1 MKITDVEAISLLIPI
16 DRMSA
21 PPISIPFAE
30 KLTSVIFREYRAT
43 LVRLHTD
50 DGITGIGECMVRLAP
65 TATRDIIDAIKP
77 VLIGADP
84 FDSDVLWE
92 QMWGVMM
99 NRGHSKGFF
108 VEAMSGVDIALW
120 DLLGKALQKPVYK
133 LLGGEYRNRLW
144 VYASS
149 LRFRGLET
157 TLDEARRLRAAG
169 FDAMKIKIGQ
179 DRRRWREDIRLVE
192 AVRNVVGPDVTL
204 MVDVNCGYDRN
215 TAMMVGRELERLG
228 IYWFEEPLPPDDV
241 EGYVALAASLDV
253 PIAAGESEFTRY
265 GFKTLVT
272 RGAVDIIQPNVS
284 RTGGFSEC
292 RKIAALAST
301 YHIPYAP
308 HTGSSSVVCMAA
320 SLHLSCAL
328 KDFLIYEYMTSDW
341 AKDQRNPLR
350 HDLAVLPASEVRDG
364 HVVVSD
370 RPGLGLELNED
381 IVRRYRI

>member
-1 MKITDVEAISLLIPI
+1 MKITDVEAISLVIPI
-16 DRMSA
+16 EGA
-21 PPISIPFAE
+21 IQPPISIPFPD
-30 KLTSVIFREYRAT
+30 KLTNVIFRDYRTT
-43 LVRLHTD
+43 LVRVHTD
-50 DGITGIGECMVRLAP
+50 DGVSGVGECMVRLAP
-65 TATRDIIDAIKP
+65 TATRDIIDCVKP

-84 FDSDVLWE
+84 FDTDVLWE
-92 QMWGVMM
+92 QLWGVMM
-99 NRGHSKGFF
+99 NRGHNKGFF
-108 VEAMSGVDIALW
+108 VEAMSGIDIALW
-120 DLLGKALQKPVYK
+120 DLLGKALQKPAYK
-133 LLGGEYRNRLW
+133 LLGGQFRNRLW

-157 TLDEARRLRAAG
+157 TLEEARRLRAAG

-179 DRRRWREDIRLVE
+179 QRRQWREDIRLVE

-215 TAMMVGRELERLG
+215 TAMMVGRELERLAV
-228 IYWFEEPLPPDDV
+228 YWFEEPLPPDDV
-241 EGYVALAASLDV
+241 DGYVALADALDV
-253 PIAAGESEFTRY
+253 PVAAGESEFTRY
-265 GFKTLVT
+265 GFKTLIS
-272 RGAVDIIQPNVS
+272 RGAVDIVQPNVS

-292 RKIAALAST
+292 RKIAALASA

-341 AKDQRNPLR
+341 AKDQKNPLR
-350 HDLAVLPASEVRDG
+350 SDLAELPAGPVQDG

-370 RPGLGLELNED
+370 RPGLGLVLNED
-381 IVRRYRI
+381 VLRKYRV

>member
-1 MKITDVEAISLLIPI
+1 M
-16 DRMSA
+16 
-21 PPISIPFAE
+21 
-30 KLTSVIFREYRAT
+30 
-43 LVRLHTD
+43 
-50 DGITGIGECMVRLAP
+50 
-65 TATRDIIDAIKP
+65 KP
-77 VLIGADP
+77 VLVGADP
-84 FDSDVLWE
+84 FDTDVLWE
-92 QMWGVMM
+92 QLWGIMM
-99 NRGHSKGFF
+99 NRGHNKGFF
-108 VEAMSGVDIALW
+108 VEAMSGIDIALW
-120 DLLGKALQKPVYK
+120 DLLGKALGKPAYK
-133 LLGGEYRNRLW
+133 LLGGEFRNRLW

-157 TLDEARRLRAAG
+157 TLDEARRLRAVG

-179 DRRRWREDIRLVE
+179 QRQQWRQDIRLVE

-241 EGYVALAASLDV
+241 DGYVALANALDV

-265 GFKTLVT
+265 GFKTLIT
-272 RGAVDIIQPNVS
+272 RGAVDIVQPNVS

-292 RKIAALAST
+292 RKIAALASA

-350 HDLAVLPASEVRDG
+350 SDLAELPASPVLEG

-370 RPGLGLELNED
+370 QPGLGLVLNED
-381 IVRRYRI
+381 VLRKYRV

>member
-1 MKITDVEAISLLIPI
+1 MKITDVEPICLLMPI
-16 DRMSA
+16 ERSIA
-21 PPISIPFAE
+21 APISIPFPE
-30 KLTSVIFREYRAT
+30 KLTSVIFSDYRTT
-43 LVRLHTD
+43 LVRVHTD
-50 DGITGIGECMVRLAP
+50 EGISGVGECMVRLAP
-65 TATRDIIDAIKP
+65 TATRDIVDAIKP

-84 FDSDVLWE
+84 FDTDVLWE
-92 QMWGVMM
+92 QLWGVMM
-99 NRGHSKGFF
+99 NRGHNKGFF
-108 VEAMSGVDIALW
+108 VEAMSGIDIALW

-133 LLGGEYRNRLW
+133 LLGGAYRNRLW

-157 TLDEARRLRAAG
+157 TLEEAHRLRASG

-179 DRRRWREDIRLVE
+179 DRHRWREDIRLVE
-192 AVRNVVGPDVTL
+192 AVRNAVGPDVTL

-215 TAMMVGRELERLG
+215 TALMVGRELERLQ

-241 EGYVALAASLDV
+241 EGYVALADALDIPV
-253 PIAAGESEFTRY
+253 AAGESEFTRY
-265 GFKTLVT
+265 GFKSLIT
-272 RGAVDIIQPNVS
+272 RGAVDIVQPNVS

-292 RKIAALAST
+292 RKIAAMAST

-308 HTGSSSVVCMAA
+308 HTGSSSLVCMAA

-341 AKDQRNPLR
+341 ARDQRNPLR
-350 HDLAVLPASEVRDG
+350 HDLATLPAGDVADG

-370 RPGLGLELNED
+370 RPGLGIELNED
-381 IVRRYRI
+381 VVRRYRV

>member
-1 MKITDVEAISLLIPI
+1 MKITDVEAISLVIPI
-16 DRMSA
+16 EGA
-21 PPISIPFAE
+21 IQPPISIPFPD
-30 KLTSVIFREYRAT
+30 KLTNVIFRDYRTT
-43 LVRLHTD
+43 LVRVHTD
-50 DGITGIGECMVRLAP
+50 DGVSGVGECMVRLAP
-65 TATRDIIDAIKP
+65 TATRDIIDCVKP

-84 FDSDVLWE
+84 FDTDVLWE
-92 QMWGVMM
+92 QVWGVMM
-99 NRGHSKGFF
+99 NRGHNKGFF
-108 VEAMSGVDIALW
+108 VEAMSGIDIALW
-120 DLLGKALQKPVYK
+120 DLLGKALQKPAYK
-133 LLGGEYRNRLW
+133 LLGGQFRNRLW

-179 DRRRWREDIRLVE
+179 QRRQWREDIRLVE

-215 TAMMVGRELERLG
+215 TAMMVGRELERLAV
-228 IYWFEEPLPPDDV
+228 YWFEEPLPPDDV
-241 EGYVALAASLDV
+241 DGYVALADALDV
-253 PIAAGESEFTRY
+253 PVAAGESEFTRY
-265 GFKTLVT
+265 GFKTLIT

-292 RKIAALAST
+292 RKIAALASA

-341 AKDQRNPLR
+341 AKDQKNPLR
-350 HDLAVLPASEVRDG
+350 SDLAELPAGPVQDG

-370 RPGLGLELNED
+370 RPGLGLVLNED
-381 IVRRYRI
+381 VLRKYRV

>member
-1 MKITDVEAISLLIPI
+1 MKITDVEAISLVIPI
-16 DRMSA
+16 EGA
-21 PPISIPFAE
+21 IQPPISIPFPD
-30 KLTSVIFREYRAT
+30 KLTKIIFSDYRTT
-43 LVRLHTD
+43 LVRVHTD
-50 DGITGIGECMVRLAP
+50 DGVSGVGECMVRLAP
-65 TATRDIIDAIKP
+65 TATRDIIDCVKP
-77 VLIGADP
+77 VLVGADP
-84 FDSDVLWE
+84 FDTDVLWE
-92 QMWGVMM
+92 QIWGVMM
-99 NRGHSKGFF
+99 NRGHNKGFF
-108 VEAMSGVDIALW
+108 VEAISGIDIALW
-120 DLLGKALQKPVYK
+120 DLLGKALGKPVYK
-133 LLGGEYRNRLW
+133 LLGGQYRNRLW

-149 LRFRGLET
+149 LRFRGLEV
-157 TLDEARRLRAAG
+157 TLEEARRLRAAG

-179 DRRRWREDIRLVE
+179 QRQQWREDIRLVG

-228 IYWFEEPLPPDDV
+228 VYWFEEPLPPDDV
-241 EGYVALAASLDV
+241 DGYVALADALDIPV
-253 PIAAGESEFTRY
+253 AAGESEFTRY
-265 GFKTLVT
+265 GFKTLIT
-272 RGAVDIIQPNVS
+272 RGAVDIVQPNVS

-292 RKIAALAST
+292 RKIAALASA

-350 HDLAVLPASEVRDG
+350 SDLAELPVGPVHEG

-370 RPGLGLELNED
+370 RPGLGLVLNED
-381 IVRRYRI
+381 VLRKYRV

>member
-16 DRMSA
+16 EGSIQ
-21 PPISIPFAE
+21 PPISIPFPE
-30 KLTSVIFREYRAT
+30 KLTGVIFGDYRTT
-43 LVRLHTD
+43 LVRVHTD
-50 DGITGIGECMVRLAP
+50 EGVTGIGECMVRLAP
-65 TATRDIIDAIKP
+65 TATRDIIDCIKP

-84 FDSDVLWE
+84 FDTDVLWE
-92 QMWGVMM
+92 QLWGVMM

-108 VEAMSGVDIALW
+108 VEAISGIDIALW
-120 DLLGKALQKPVYK
+120 DLLGKALQKPAYK
-133 LLGGEYRNRLW
+133 LLGGQYRNRLW

-157 TLDEARRLRAAG
+157 TLDEARRLCEAG

-179 DRRRWREDIRLVE
+179 DRRRWREDIRVVE
-192 AVRNVVGPDVTL
+192 AVRGAVGPDVTL

-215 TAMMVGRELERLG
+215 TAIMVGRELERLG

-241 EGYVALAASLDV
+241 DGYVALAASLDIPV
-253 PIAAGESEFTRY
+253 AAGESEFTRY
-265 GFKTLVT
+265 GFKTLIT

-292 RKIAALAST
+292 RKIAALASA

-350 HDLAVLPASEVRDG
+350 SDLAELPAAAVRDG

-370 RPGLGLELNED
+370 RPGLGIVLNEE
-381 IVRRYRI
+381 VLRRYRL